1 MRSWLLVPGLDSPT
15 LTDSLR
21 SGADAVVIDLPASL
35 PERKDEARRITAD
48 FLKARKTRASGQA
61 ACFVQIHGFSSNLAE
76 RDLDA
81 VMAGAPD
88 GIVLS
93 ATRSAADIQR
103 LDVMIA
109 VREAM
114 HGLPE
119 GETGIVA
126 MLGDTAEGIIA
137 AASGRAFDSPRLLGL
152 AWSMPGLAAD
162 LGAERLH
169 DAEGRMTD
177 ALRFGRTAMHM
188 AAAAAGIAAIDS
200 PSGLLQP
207 DRLQRDCREAKAD
220 GFEGKFALH
229 PAQLPIINA
238 LFSPTMEEIDTA
250 RKIVGRFSAPPSG
263 PLFAADG
270 SVLAQKDLA
279 RARRFLQYAPGR
291 NNR

>member
-21 SGADAVVIDLPASL
+21 SGADAIVIDLSASL
-35 PERKDEARRITAD
+35 PDRKDEARRVTRD
-48 FLKARKTRASGQA
+48 FLKARKTRTSGQA
-61 ACFVQIHGFSSNLAE
+61 ACFVQIHAFSSGLAE
-76 RDLDA
+76 RDLDT
-81 VMAGAPD
+81 VMEGAPD
-88 GIVLS
+88 GIVLP
-93 ATRSAADIQR
+93 ATRSLADIQR
-103 LDVMIA
+103 LEVMIS

-114 HGLPE
+114 NGLPE

-126 MLGDTAEGIIA
+126 MLGDTAEGTIA
-137 AASGRAFDSPRLLGL
+137 AASGRTFDSPRLMGL

-177 ALRFGRTAMHM
+177 ALRFGRTAVQM
-188 AAAAAGIAAIDS
+188 AAAVAGVVAIDS

-229 PAQLPIINA
+229 PAQLPVINA
-238 LFSPTMEEIDTA
+238 LFSPTIEEIDIA
-250 RKIVGRFSAPPSG
+250 RKIVARFSATPSG

-270 SVLAQKDLA
+270 TILSQKDLA
-279 RARRFLQYAPGR
+279 RAHRVLQYAPGR
-291 NNR
+291 NKG